1 VQRGLLLQNAGALV
15 TFLRT
20 RLTVPSAAAPPEAGV
35 SARAAAVLAPI
46 YAVDGRPYLLF
57 TRRSADLPKHRGEIS
72 FPGGARD
79 PADASLSITALREA
93 REEIGL
99 DPMRVEILGTLPPV
113 YVSVSNFIITP
124 QVGWLGDGLPTL
136 AVNAAEVAELI
147 HAPLAALADP
157 SIYHAEVWHHLD
169 TSHLV
174 HFFNFTPYLIWG
186 ATGSMLYSLLTLL
199 PADNAS

>member
-20 RLTVPSAAAPPEAGV
+20 QFTVPSSPEPPEAGA

-57 TRRSADLPKHRGEIS
+57 TRRSADLPKHKGEIS

-79 PADASLSITALREA
+79 PADASLTITALREA

-99 DPMRVEILGTLPPV
+99 DPMRVEVLGALPPV

-157 SIYHAEVWHHLD
+157 SIYHAEVWHHLG

-174 HFFNFTPYLIWG
+174 HFFDFTPYLIWG
-186 ATGSMLYSLLTLL
+186 ATGRMLYSLLALL
-199 PADNAS
+199 PADNTS